1 MKIQNPVL
9 PGFHPDPSLLR
20 VGNDYYIAT
29 STFEWFPGVCICH
42 SKDLANWKIVS
53 YALTDDRKCD
63 LTGLDMS
70 CGIWA
75 PNLTWH
81 DGKFYLVYTIVYTD
95 RQRYKDTWNFLIT
108 ADDVRGPW
116 SDPVKLNCSGF
127 DPSLFH
133 D

>member
-63 LTGLDMS
+63 LVFFSVFIEKLPDEKRVRM
-70 CGIWA
+70 
-75 PNLTWH
+75 
-81 DGKFYLVYTIVYTD
+81 DIV
-95 RQRYKDTWNFLIT
+95 
-108 ADDVRGPW
+108 AVRRTQHQNNH
-116 SDPVKLNCSGF
+116 VRHEFSGF
-127 DPSLFH
+127 FLCHFFG
-133 D
+133 